1 MTMATIS
8 AACGE
13 HPSPEV
19 ELTERP
25 YWEPALNVATR
36 ALDVM
41 RSLELNTRELA
52 TKSQSPKQFVS
63 AIEMQFESISAL
75 SQELIPL
82 TPPASAIEAHKHLTS
97 AADALVEV
105 MPNVRAYNTLEKA
118 EHLVHIL
125 TLAQN
130 ARMAMLEFAA
140 AIGDGEASSGLR
152 KIIDGLG
159 EIQLDI
165 RRVPVRAV
173 LIGQFDGEAEARA
186 RIGTRL
192 PDIQMSVMYR
202 RWVEA
207 GRYSSFDEA
216 DAVAIRWQAEGF
228 ETRIEDVLDLSF
240 DLTEIQPMAAGTWT
254 ERSWIARAEFDIM
267 DLASSDGGD
276 LIVAAARGG
285 QISAFGPGGQPVW
298 ARNLGVPL
306 ARVTVAA
313 NGSLV
318 AAHGFDLMLLDNDGA
333 AVWRSPARPD
343 NQLLEEVS
351 FDYAANS
358 IIARSTNASG
368 IGHVFAFNKNGQIWG
383 PTKAYIGAVGI
394 AINPSTGTVA
404 VASSKLGENQIVLI
418 SPDGNLEQRFGVEGE
433 LITVMITT
441 DGAHTI
447 GVTTTGLQIFDSSS
461 GDSLWRVDYPTTTA
475 TRMPSNDTVVLAGSK
490 GVGAFS
496 VNGTQLWQVPGLV
509 VERLLVTTDY
519 VIVQTNERTFKVF
532 RSDGAKLGHVIASS
546 AVQAASAARE
556 QNLLLAATVDRSVEA
571 WQLPNVSRA
580 TG

>member
-1 MTMATIS
+1 MAMASILT
-8 AACGE
+8 ACGE
-13 HPSPEV
+13 PPSTEV

-25 YWEPALNVATR
+25 YWEPALTVATR

-41 RSLELNTRELA
+41 RSLEISTRELA
-52 TKSQSPKQFVS
+52 LDSQSPDQFVA
-63 AIEMQFESISAL
+63 AIETQFDSISAL

-82 TPPASAIEAHKHLTS
+82 TPPASASEAHKHLTS
-97 AADALVEV
+97 AVDALVEV
-105 MPNVRAYNTLEKA
+105 MPNVRTYNTSEKT
-118 EHLVHIL
+118 EHLVHVI

-130 ARMAMLEFAA
+130 ARIAMLEFVT
-140 AIGDGEASSGLR
+140 AIGAGQASSGLR
-152 KIIDGLG
+152 KIIEDLG

-165 RRVPVRAV
+165 RRVPVHAV

-192 PDIQMSVMYR
+192 PDIHMSTVYPG
-202 RWVEA
+202 WVDS
-207 GRYSSFDEA
+207 GRYSSSDEA
-216 DAVAIRWQAEGF
+216 DAVARSWQADGF

-240 DLTEIQPMAAGTWT
+240 DLTELQSIAAGTWN
-254 ERSWIARAEFDIM
+254 ERSWITRSQFDIM
-267 DLASSDGGD
+267 DLASSDDGT
-276 LIVAAARGG
+276 LIVSAARGG
-285 QISAFGPGGQPVW
+285 QIATFGPGGQPLW
-298 ARNLGVPL
+298 ARDLRVPL

-318 AAHGFDLMLLDNDGA
+318 AAHGFDLILLDRNGD
-333 AVWRSPARPD
+333 AVWRRPSRPD

-418 SPDGNLEQRFGVEGE
+418 SPSGNLEQRFGVAGE
-433 LITVMITT
+433 LLTVIVTT
-441 DGAHTI
+441 DGVHTI
-447 GVTTTGLQIFDSSS
+447 AVTTTGLQTFDSTT
-461 GDSLWRVDYPTTTA
+461 GDSLWRVDYPTNSVK
-475 TRMPSNDTVVLAGSK
+475 RMPSNNTLVLAGSK

-496 VNGTQLWQVPGLV
+496 IHGTQLWQIPGLV
-509 VERLLVTTDY
+509 ADRLLVTNNY
-519 VIVQTNERTFKVF
+519 IIVQTNERTFRVF
-532 RSDGAKLGHVIASS
+532 RSDGTHLGQVITSS
-546 AVQAASAARE
+546 VIRAASTAQAK
-556 QNLLLAATVDRSVEA
+556 NLLLAATADKSVEA
-571 WQLPNVSRA
+571 WRLPNVSHA

>member
-1 MTMATIS
+1 MAMASILT
-8 AACGE
+8 ACGE
-13 HPSPEV
+13 PPSTEV

-25 YWEPALNVATR
+25 YWEPALTVATR

-41 RSLELNTRELA
+41 RSLEISTRELA
-52 TKSQSPKQFVS
+52 LDSQSPDQFVA
-63 AIEMQFESISAL
+63 AIETQFDSISAL

-82 TPPASAIEAHKHLTS
+82 TPPASASEAHKHLTS
-97 AADALVEV
+97 AVDALVEV
-105 MPNVRAYNTLEKA
+105 MPNVRTYNTLEKT
-118 EHLVHIL
+118 EHLVHVI

-130 ARMAMLEFAA
+130 ARIAMLEFVT
-140 AIGDGEASSGLR
+140 AIGAGQASSGLR
-152 KIIDGLG
+152 KIIEDLG

-192 PDIQMSVMYR
+192 PAIHMSTVYQG
-202 RWVEA
+202 WVES
-207 GRYSSFDEA
+207 GRYSSSDEA
-216 DAVAIRWQAEGF
+216 DAVARSWQADGF
-228 ETRIEDVLDLSF
+228 ETRIEEVLDLSF
-240 DLTEIQPMAAGTWT
+240 DLTELQPIAAGTWN
-254 ERSWIARAEFDIM
+254 ERSWITRSQFDIM
-267 DLASSDGGD
+267 DLASSDDGT
-276 LIVAAARGG
+276 LIVSAARGG
-285 QISAFGPGGQPVW
+285 QIATFGPGGHPLW
-298 ARNLGVPL
+298 ARDLRVPL

-318 AAHGFDLMLLDNDGA
+318 AAHGFDLMLLDRNGD
-333 AVWRSPARPD
+333 AVWRRPPRPD

-418 SPDGNLEQRFGVEGE
+418 SPSGNLEQRFGVAGE
-433 LITVMITT
+433 LLTVIVTT
-441 DGAHTI
+441 DGVHTI
-447 GVTTTGLQIFDSSS
+447 AVTTTGLQTFDSTT
-461 GDSLWRVDYPTTTA
+461 GHSLWRVDYPTNSVK
-475 TRMPSNDTVVLAGSK
+475 RMPSNNTLVLAGSK

-496 VNGTQLWQVPGLV
+496 IHGTQLWQIPGLV
-509 VERLLVTTDY
+509 ADRLLVTNNY
-519 VIVQTNERTFKVF
+519 IIVQTNERTFRVF
-532 RSDGAKLGHVIASS
+532 RSDGTHLGQVITSS
-546 AVQAASAARE
+546 VIRAASTAQAE
-556 QNLLLAATVDRSVEA
+556 NLLLAATADKSVEA
-571 WQLPNVSRA
+571 WRLPNISHA